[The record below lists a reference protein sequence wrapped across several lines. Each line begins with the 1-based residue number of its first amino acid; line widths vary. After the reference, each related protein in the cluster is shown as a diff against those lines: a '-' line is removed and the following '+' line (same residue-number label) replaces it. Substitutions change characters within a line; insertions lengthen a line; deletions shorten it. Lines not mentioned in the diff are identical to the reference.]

1 MEKSNDDNPLVWI
14 DAACADLGE
23 SLVRR
28 FSCACCRRNWH
39 LIDDDRVWQAIEVAE
54 RYAQAD
60 ATLDELDH
68 AQADVSDALE
78 ERATEEWEA
87 EADANFGYTA
97 DSCEIAARL
106 YATEAAWYAVSRDMS
121 NPDPDPHLAF
131 PEPRKHSSWY
141 WAAAAVEEIARSEAL
156 RWFEQ
161 SRCTDDEVYM
171 ATVSSAQPH
180 RVAEHREQFRI
191 LEQLLGDAGP
201 TGRGP
206 EGEPT

>member
-1 MEKSNDDNPLVWI
+1 MEKSNDDSPLALL
-14 DAACADLGE
+14 DAACAHLGE

-28 FSCACCRRNWH
+28 FSCACVRRNWH
-39 LIDDDRVWQAIEVAE
+39 LIDDDRVWRAIEVAE

-106 YATEAAWYAVSRDMS
+106 HATEAAWYALSRDMS

-141 WAAAAVEEIARSEAL
+141 WAAAAVEELARSEAL

-161 SRCTDDEVYM
+161 SRCTDVEVHR
-171 ATVSSAQPH
+171 ATVSSAEPH
-180 RVAEHREQFRI
+180 RITEHHEQLRI
-191 LEQLLGDAGP
+191 LERMVSDARSAGSTP
-201 TGRGP
+201 
-206 EGEPT
+206 GEEAS